1 MGSAIL
7 EGGSMGQKEVLN
19 KSPVAS
25 EVFVEL
31 HIDDLVKDRLL
42 WEEQVG
48 RRAYPGDSM
57 PSVIHIIGSKLSPLR

>member
-1 MGSAIL
+1 MGSANL

-19 KSPVAS
+19 QSPVAS

-42 WEEQVG
+42 WQEQVG
-48 RRAYPGDSM
+48 RQAYPSDTM
-57 PSVIHIIGSKLSPLR
+57 PSVIHIVGSRLSPLR

>member
-1 MGSAIL
+1 MGRAIL

-19 KSPVAS
+19 QLPVAS

-42 WEEQVG
+42 WQEHVG
-48 RRAYPGDSM
+48 RRAYPSDAM
-57 PSVIHIIGSKLSPLR
+57 PSVIHIVGSRLSSLR